1 MDKVYFGV
9 CLLAVMAL
17 PSCGRF
23 FSPRLMPEDERKIA
37 ALEARIEAIPSGP
50 DYGDYPENSYEFF
63 VSHRYYLDTMVVYK
77 DSELLEK
84 ADASCPIYICLG
96 QQRGRLYVDGRV
108 ALDWPVSTGTESTPT
123 SRGSFVVLEKKREHC
138 SGRFGVI
145 YAADGTVLE
154 EDADSRKH
162 TVPPGGRWEGA
173 AMPNWMR
180 LTDSGIG
187 MHTGMVVPGQR
198 LSHGCIRMPHQ
209 VASSIF
215 DIVSLGSPVYV
226 AEAVEAV
233 FPCREAL
240 GVGDAIRHGVKA
252 RTLLTEQLDAL
263 RLEAEERAV
272 VYADEIRREEVAARE
287 AEEAERARR
296 RAEEKASEEAA
307 ERAEAE
313 ERARV
318 RAERE
323 AAREAERAERARRR
337 AEEKA
342 AEEAAERAEAEE
354 RARVRAERARRREEE
369 RLAEEA
375 AERAEAEERA
385 RRRAEEKAAEE
396 AAERAEAEERA
407 RVRAERALRRAE
419 EKAAE
424 EAAERAEAE
433 ERARVRAERQAAR
446 EAERAE
452 RARRRAEEK
461 AAEEAAERAEAEE
474 RARARAAR
482 RAAREA
488 ARAERAR
495 RRAEERAE
503 EEAEANRQG
512 RSRRGFWSRVFR
524 SVGF

>member
-9 CLLAVMAL
+9 CLFAVMAL

-23 FSPRLMPEDERKIA
+23 FSPRLMPEDERRIA

-77 DSELLEK
+77 DSELLKK

-96 QQRGRLYVDGRV
+96 QQRGRIYVDGRV

-154 EDADSRKH
+154 EEADSRKH

-173 AMPNWMR
+173 SMPNWMR

-209 VASSIF
+209 VASWIF

-226 AEAVEAV
+226 AEEVEAI

-240 GVGDAIRHGVKA
+240 GVGDAIRHGA
-252 RTLLTEQLDAL
+252 RARALLTEQLDSL

-272 VYADEIRREEVAARE
+272 VYADELRRNEAAARE

-296 RAEEKASEEAA
+296 RAEEKAAEEAA

-337 AEEKA
+337 
-342 AEEAAERAEAEE
+342 
-354 RARVRAERARRREEE
+354 EEE
-369 RLAEEA
+369 YR
-375 AERAEAEERA
+375 
-385 RRRAEEKAAEE
+385 
-396 AAERAEAEERA
+396 
-407 RVRAERALRRAE
+407 
-419 EKAAE
+419 
-424 EAAERAEAE
+424 
-433 ERARVRAERQAAR
+433 
-446 EAERAE
+446 
-452 RARRRAEEK
+452 
-461 AAEEAAERAEAEE
+461 
-474 RARARAAR
+474 
-482 RAAREA
+482 
-488 ARAERAR
+488 
-495 RRAEERAE
+495 
-503 EEAEANRQG
+503 
-512 RSRRGFWSRVFR
+512 
-524 SVGF
+524 